1 MSTEIST
8 GKEYIETQV
17 EGAGLVTPSVCSET
31 LIKAGYSSEKY
42 IEVAISAQEEL

>member
-17 EGAGLVTPSVCSET
+17 EGAGLIAPSLSSET
-31 LIKAGYSSEKY
+31 LIKAGCSSGKY
-42 IEVAISAQEEL
+42 IEVAVSAPEEL